1 MRAPTPYRAR
11 LTSLAALAPWAF
23 VVMWASGAIFAEL
36 GLRYASPVPFLA
48 VRAILAALIAWAVTR
63 WTRDTGPLGGAMRG
77 RAVVVGLVT
86 QVGYQGMFFLSLDL
100 GISAGMLAAVL
111 GVQPLLTASVTGR
124 RRAPWAGL
132 VTGLVGLVLVV
143 ADRTDLG
150 DLLTAMDGVGAAL
163 AAMVCMTLGTIAQQK
178 LTGIGLW
185 RSIAIQHTAA
195 SCVFI
200 LLALS
205 LEQTVT
211 AFGPGLWV
219 AEAWMAVVVSTGATA
234 MLHAMARRG
243 NATRVASLFY
253 LVPPV
258 TAVLDLVVFGT
269 ALRPHQ
275 WCGMAAVVASVLLVE
290 RSATHDSGPR
300 SASRATSPTRTDPAS
315 PVAPST
321 ASQTESPVAFTDRVK
336 EEP

>member
-1 MRAPTPYRAR
+1 MRAAIPYRTR
-11 LTSLAALAPWAF
+11 LNPPAAFAPWAF
-23 VVMWASGAIFAEL
+23 VLMWASGAIFAEL

-48 VRAILAALIAWAVTR
+48 VRAVLAALIAWAVTR
-63 WTRDTGPLGGAMRG
+63 WTRDTGPVGRGTRG

-111 GVQPLLTASVTGR
+111 GMQPLLAASVAGR

-132 VTGLVGLVLVV
+132 VIGLVGIVLVV
-143 ADRTDLG
+143 FDRADPRDV
-150 DLLTAMDGVGAAL
+150 LTALDGVGTAL
-163 AAMVCMTLGTIAQQK
+163 AAMVCMTLGTIAQRQ

-195 SCVFI
+195 SCVFV
-200 LLALS
+200 LLALA
-205 LEQTVT
+205 LKQAVIDP
-211 AFGPGLWV
+211 GPGFWV
-219 AEAWMAVVVSTGATA
+219 AEAWMAVIVSTGATA
-234 MLHAMARRG
+234 LLYAMARTE

-275 WCGMAAVVASVLLVE
+275 WFGMAAVVTSVFLVE
-290 RSATHDSGPR
+290 RSTANDSV
-300 SASRATSPTRTDPAS
+300 SH
-315 PVAPST
+315 
-321 ASQTESPVAFTDRVK
+321 TESDIDSPIK
-336 EEP
+336 PKGSK

>member
-1 MRAPTPYRAR
+1 MRAATLHRTRTNSP
-11 LTSLAALAPWAF
+11 AAFAPWAF

-48 VRAILAALIAWAVTR
+48 VRAVLAALIAWAVTR
-63 WTRDTGPLGGAMRG
+63 WTRDTRPADSGTRT

-111 GVQPLLTASVTGR
+111 GVQPLLTASVAGR

-132 VTGLVGLVLVV
+132 VIGLVGLVLVV
-143 ADRTDLG
+143 ADRADPG
-150 DLLTAMDGVGAAL
+150 DLLTGMNGVGAAL
-163 AAMVCMTLGTIAQQK
+163 AAMVCMTLGTIAQRK

-195 SCVFI
+195 SCVFV
-200 LLALS
+200 LLALA
-205 LEQTVT
+205 LEQTFVGT
-211 AFGPGLWV
+211 SPGFWV

-234 MLHAMARRG
+234 VLYAMARTG

-258 TAVLDLVVFGT
+258 TAVLDLAVFGT

-275 WCGMAAVVASVLLVE
+275 WFGMAAVVISVFLVE
-290 RSATHDSGPR
+290 RSAAKDSDSHVESHIKADIKANIKSDIKPDIKFE
-300 SASRATSPTRTDPAS
+300 SRGN
-315 PVAPST
+315 
-321 ASQTESPVAFTDRVK
+321 K
-336 EEP
+336 